1 MNTAQIGRDLC
12 GNLGYVYV
20 IADRER
26 NMVKIGRTKDPRRR
40 TRSVLSAAGI
50 SPDKAMVYVTPVVLD
65 YASLEKSALK
75 KFSGKR
81 TNGEW
86 VRYPF
91 YTVRNYVKRCSDQMT
106 ATEDDIRRV
115 RMEEEIDVRNAYVG
129 DFASLIGI
137 YR

>member
-1 MNTAQIGRDLC
+1 
-12 GNLGYVYV
+12 
-20 IADRER
+20 
-26 NMVKIGRTKDPRRR
+26 
-40 TRSVLSAAGI
+40 
-50 SPDKAMVYVTPVVLD
+50 MVYVTPVVLD

>member
-1 MNTAQIGRDLC
+1 MC

-50 SPDKAMVYVTPVVLD
+50 SPDKALVYVTPVVLD
-65 YASLEKSALK
+65 YSSLEKSALK
-75 KFSGKR
+75 KFSSKR

-91 YTVRNYVKRCSDQMT
+91 YTVRNYVKRCSDSMI
-106 ATEDDIRRV
+106 ATEDDIRCV
-115 RMEEEIDVRNAYVG
+115 RMKEELDDNNAYVR
-129 DFASLIGI
+129 DFVSLIGM
-137 YR
+137 

>member
-50 SPDKAMVYVTPVVLD
+50 SPDKALVYVTPVVLD

-75 KFSGKR
+75 KFSSKR

-106 ATEDDIRRV
+106 ANEDDIRRI
-115 RMEEEIDVRNAYVG
+115 RMEEEHDAYVM
-129 DFASLIGI
+129 DFVSLVGLGG
-137 YR
+137 